1 MEKLTRRVGGILGT
15 LRAEFWQLFNRYFAG
30 YTRFDGD
37 ASEISQQVLDGLWE
51 GDFYRTS
58 LGHFDFFWMRDFGTV
73 AESLVKLGNGDKVRH
88 TLSWALFH
96 FNRAGEVTL
105 CIDKAGHTFNAPAK
119 RSVDALP
126 WLLHSLVVSD
136 YQLNTIERKFLE
148 RQLRGYCKRLLDP
161 KTGDIK
167 ANARYAELRDAVH
180 YDRSAYALTLV
191 ARMAKC
197 VDILKL
203 NGFPFKESV
212 YQEILI
218 HHYWNGTYFMADH
231 VTNAWSSEC
240 GLMPFFLGVIDDNQ
254 KLDRTLDYI
263 ERAKLNKPYPLVYCQ
278 HPELF
283 KYRIGMGKW
292 LMPNYTGTSLWT
304 WHGTFYLHLLKR
316 HKRAEYKEQYESF
329 CALIERHGTYPEMV
343 GPNGEWYKTLI
354 YNGDP
359 GMVWAALFL
368 ELPKPAKH

>member
-1 MEKLTRRVGGILGT
+1 MLGT
-15 LRAEFWQLFNRYFAG
+15 LRAEYWQVYNRYFAG
-30 YTRFDGD
+30 YERFDGD
-37 ASEISQQVLDGLWE
+37 AREISQQVLDRLWE

-73 AESLVKLGNGDKVRH
+73 AESLVHLGEAEKVRH

-136 YQLNTIERKFLE
+136 YDLNTIERKFLE
-148 RQLRGYCKRLLDP
+148 RQLRAYCKSLLDP
-161 KTGDIK
+161 KTGDLRTDI
-167 ANARYAELRDAVH
+167 RYAELRDAVN
-180 YDRSAYALTLV
+180 YDRSAYAITLI

-197 VDILKL
+197 ATLLKL
-203 NGFPFKESV
+203 NGFPYPESH
-212 YQEILI
+212 YQDVLL

-231 VTNAWSSEC
+231 ITNIWSSEC
-240 GLMPFFLGVIDDNQ
+240 GLMPFYLGVITDKEKVN
-254 KLDRTLDYI
+254 RTLDYI
-263 ERAKLNKPYPLVYCQ
+263 ARAKLNKPYPLVYCQ
-278 HPELF
+278 HPETF
-283 KYRIGMGKW
+283 HYRLGMGPYI
-292 LMPNYTGTSLWT
+292 MPNYTGTSIWT
-304 WHGTFYLHLLKR
+304 WHGSFYLHLLKR
-316 HKRAEYKEQYESF
+316 NKRPEYKEQYESF

-343 GPNGEWYKTLI
+343 AADGSWYKAPF

-359 GMVWAALFL
+359 GMVWAAIFL
-368 ELPKPAKH
+368 ELPEPS